1 MRIFEERSLDAMIAD
16 ADRWRMELDA
26 TLRSES
32 AVIRGL
38 WSRDRLLALRD
49 HVFRFRQ
56 ANGLSGNM
64 AYNEGTPDHV
74 KIVDKPLGDH
84 RPTRF
89 VLSQFFPWNTQ
100 SHADIPAISLGLMRF
115 RNLASGFAPDTGM
128 RAGCEYVSWP
138 SVIQYRRGGD
148 FLAAHRD
155 QYAFQCILVLSQM
168 GEDFAEGG
176 NYYLSETGHH
186 FEEPNLRFGDVL
198 LLKSDLV
205 HGVHPIDP
213 HLADDGGMGGR
224 WMMFCPLAKR
234 SEVLRAA

>member
-1 MRIFEERSLDAMIAD
+1 MRIFEQTSLDAMIGD
-16 ADRWRMELDA
+16 ADRWRVELDA
-26 TLRSES
+26 TLRNES

-38 WSRDRLLALRD
+38 FDRDRLLALRES
-49 HVFRFRQ
+49 VYGVRQ
-56 ANGLSGNM
+56 RDGLSGNM
-64 AYNEGTPDHV
+64 PYNEATPDHV
-74 KIVDKPLGDH
+74 KLVDKPLGSD

-89 VLSQFFPWNTQ
+89 VLSQFFPWNRQ
-100 SHADIPAISLGLMRF
+100 ANADIPAISQGLMRF

-128 RAGCEYVSWP
+128 RAGCDYVSWP

-155 QYAFQCILVLSQM
+155 QYAFQCILVLSEM
-168 GEDFAEGG
+168 GQDFTEGG
-176 NYYLSETGHH
+176 NFWLGETGHH

-213 HLADDGGMGGR
+213 ALHDDGSMAGR
-224 WMMFCPLAKR
+224 WMMFCPLAR
-234 SEVLRAA
+234 RADVLRAA